1 MKNNNN
7 KLIGRV
13 ASKIFACHHDGKL
26 NGFTKVKYTKKT
38 EEEKAKEQRLAELD
52 EEVKELFTQAND
64 LIAEYLDVEEMKL
77 DEIAEE
83 LAQIKKRYFENWT
96 EASELM

>member
-1 MKNNNN
+1 MKNNN

-26 NGFTKVKYTKKT
+26 SGFTKVKYTKKLEKDY
-38 EEEKAKEQRLAELD
+38 EELKN
-52 EEVKELFTQAND
+52 QAFD
-64 LIAEYLDVEEMKL
+64 LLVEYLDVDALSL
-77 DEIAEE
+77 DDIKEE
-83 LAQIKKRYFENWT
+83 LEDIKKKMLDNWY